1 MEGSLMSPGQ
11 TLKRSLLPPAHPH
24 QYPALSVQQDPSPP
38 PATQCLAMTVTYSS
52 QVANA
57 RLGSFSRLLLC
68 WRGSIYKLLYGEF
81 LIFLL
86 CYYIIRFIYRFGGT
100 GGDTSKAWSSK
111 DLSDLGGQCTETYK
125 AALSLWKSPRAR
137 GWGPGG
143 WGEERRQ
150 PGRETQYRSEHLRN
164 PFLHPREGPY
174 LVPSS

>member
-1 MEGSLMSPGQ
+1 MSPGQ

-38 PATQCLAMTVTYSS
+38 PAAQCLAMTVTYSS

-100 GGDTSKAWSSK
+100 GGTAPRLGAPKTS
-111 DLSDLGGQCTETYK
+111 
-125 AALSLWKSPRAR
+125 
-137 GWGPGG
+137 
-143 WGEERRQ
+143 
-150 PGRETQYRSEHLRN
+150 
-164 PFLHPREGPY
+164 
-174 LVPSS
+174 VI

>member
-1 MEGSLMSPGQ
+1 
-11 TLKRSLLPPAHPH
+11 
-24 QYPALSVQQDPSPP
+24 
-38 PATQCLAMTVTYSS
+38 MTVTYSS

-100 GGDTSKAWSSK
+100 SGDSSRAWSSRG
-111 DLSDLGGQCTETYK
+111 LSDLEGQCTETYK
-125 AALSLWKSPRAR
+125 SVLSLWKTPRA
-137 GWGPGG
+137 GG
-143 WGEERRQ
+143 WDLGAGERKGDSQKGNAVQVRASQ
-150 PGRETQYRSEHLRN
+150 TLFP
-164 PFLHPREGPY
+164 HPREGPY

>member
-1 MEGSLMSPGQ
+1 MPGHD
-11 TLKRSLLPPAHPH
+11 RHLLE
-24 QYPALSVQQDPSPP
+24 PSG
-38 PATQCLAMTVTYSS
+38 QCP
-52 QVANA
+52 
-57 RLGSFSRLLLC
+57 FRLLLPLAAVLARQHLQTAL
-68 WRGSIYKLLYGEF
+68 WRVSHLSALLLHHPLHLQVRGN
-81 LIFLL
+81 
-86 CYYIIRFIYRFGGT
+86 R
-100 GGDTSKAWSSK
+100 GDTSKAWSSK